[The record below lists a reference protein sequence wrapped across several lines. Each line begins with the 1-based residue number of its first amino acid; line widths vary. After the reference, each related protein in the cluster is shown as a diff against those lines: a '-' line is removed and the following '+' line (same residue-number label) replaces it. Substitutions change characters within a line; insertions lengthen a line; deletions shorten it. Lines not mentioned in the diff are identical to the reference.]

1 MFLFPINLWKFR
13 TYLEEEKLYKKFKL
27 DESWDS
33 PHNIKLLDQMPKFYE
48 SNTQVLPKGQT
59 MALAPVTE
67 ASAISQNPE
76 DGNLGTTFAVS
87 KQSDIDELVGGCVI
101 NDGKSFEP

>member
-1 MFLFPINLWKFR
+1 
-13 TYLEEEKLYKKFKL
+13 
-27 DESWDS
+27 
-33 PHNIKLLDQMPKFYE
+33 
-48 SNTQVLPKGQT
+48 